1 MDYYLAHMIFAK
13 KFYRKPEDKVRRLSR
28 LQQDYMSSLLRSQLT
43 TLQNL
48 LSSVENADRYNTWYF
63 AESMRHLEK
72 NVHCFKKACGN

>member
-13 KFYRKPEDKVRRLSR
+13 KFYRKPKDKARRLSR

-48 LSSVENADRYNTWYF
+48 LSSVENADGCDAWYF
-63 AESMRHLEK
+63 KESIRRLGK
-72 NVHCFKKACGN
+72 NVYCLKKACSN